1 MTNFKEQI
9 KSPKWQKRRLEILQR
24 DDFTCQMCGDKDKT
38 LHVHHLYYDNEK
50 EYWEYEDLNLI
61 TLCEDCHSEE
71 HDCDKESINDSLT
84 FLRKCGLTSI
94 EINALLDSIYFDIIH
109 GKTPVVDITKGIRL
123 DKDNGDDKSLE
134 RLEARRVQIIRAI
147 RAKHLSNKEP
157 F

>member
-1 MTNFKEQI
+1 M
-9 KSPKWQKRRLEILQR
+9 
-24 DDFTCQMCGDKDKT
+24 
-38 LHVHHLYYDNEK
+38 
-50 EYWEYEDLNLI
+50 
-61 TLCEDCHSEE
+61 CEDCHSEE